1 MSAPVEM
8 PTAFINA
15 RLLDPATGLDAP
27 GALLVVNEDIADF
40 GPQLFNDGRPA
51 EGVEVVD
58 LRGACL
64 CPGLVDMRVLLGEP
78 GAEQLETIK
87 SGGAA
92 ALAGGITTM
101 VCLPNTDPMI
111 DDVAGLEFVARRGRE
126 LKQAK
131 LYSYACATREAEG
144 REITEMGLLA
154 KMGAVGFTDGLK
166 SIASA
171 KVLRRALSY
180 AAAFDRPI
188 IQHAEEPDL
197 AGEGV
202 MNAGEIAT
210 RLGLSGI
217 PREAEII
224 MLERDMRLVEM
235 AGGRYHAAHISTSES
250 VEIIR
255 RAKQRGLKVT
265 CDTAPHYFA
274 LTETD
279 VGDYRTFAKV
289 SPPLRGEMDRRA
301 IVAGLADGTID
312 AVASDHIPRDADLKR
327 LPFAQAAFGVI
338 GLETLLP
345 LTLEL
350 YHKKAM
356 SLTAALACVTYK
368 PADILRLPYGR
379 LKKNAK
385 ADLAIFDLD
394 TPWVVDPSKFKSKS
408 KNSAFE
414 DRPVQGRALR
424 TVVDGRTVWKREE

>member
-1 MSAPVEM
+1 MTAPVEM

-15 RLLDPATGLDAP
+15 RLLDPASGLDAP

-51 EGVEVVD
+51 DGVEVVD

-188 IQHAEEPDL
+188 IQHAEEPEL
-197 AGEGV
+197 AGDGV

-235 AGGRYHAAHISTSES
+235 SGGRYHAAHISTSES

-255 RAKQRGLKVT
+255 RAKERGLKVT

-312 AVASDHIPRDADLKR
+312 AIASDHIPRDADLKR

-356 SLTAALACVTYK
+356 SLNAALACVTYK

-379 LKKNAK
+379 LQKNAK
-385 ADLAIFDLD
+385 ADLTIFDPD
-394 TPWVVDPSKFKSKS
+394 TPWVVAPSKFKSKS

>member
-1 MSAPVEM
+1 MSAPVEI

-15 RLLDPATGLDAP
+15 RLLDPATGLDVP

-51 EGVEVVD
+51 DGIEVVD
-58 LRGACL
+58 LQGACL

-92 ALAGGITTM
+92 ALAGGITAM

-131 LYSYACATREAEG
+131 LHSYACATREAEG

-210 RLGLSGI
+210 RLGLAGI

-235 AGGRYHAAHISTSES
+235 SGGRYHAAHISTSES

-255 RAKQRGLKVT
+255 RAKERGLKVT

-312 AVASDHIPRDADLKR
+312 AIASDHIPRDADLKR

-356 SLTAALACVTYK
+356 SLNAALACVTFK

-379 LKKNAK
+379 LQKNAK
-385 ADLAIFDLD
+385 ADLTIFDPD
-394 TPWVVDPSKFKSKS
+394 TPWVVAPSKFKSKS